1 MVGVS
6 VASDPPVL
14 DARVSAAAARAVDV
28 VVRWGSDCVLRAVEL
43 SPPRPFFVGEEEGC
57 DVVLPAEIAGGSRV
71 PVLLARWDGDVRAVV
86 PKGARVVFDGE
97 GKAMTPARAIAR
109 GLAESSRAY
118 RDAAEIPLGSGR
130 TIAVRMGPITIEI
143 TGSVGAPR
151 VSRQP
156 VLERRT
162 GLSHLASV
170 LLHLLV
176 FAALASRFQ
185 PIEDDDFDGVTDDQ
199 KFFIQQ
205 MLRRSDEREMEGL
218 YADEIAGLEYRARRR
233 QRKNRAEMDLEAAW
247 MRSLQEAG
255 ERWSAEES
263 ARARTGE
270 PEDARETGL
279 IGLLYDRPPR
289 PAPTT
294 ASIVPYPE
302 HPEPKGRGATQSRP
316 GAMSLSG
323 RLPPEVVRRII
334 RQNFGR
340 FRLCYENGLRNNPNL
355 QGRVSVRFVIGADG
369 AVSNVGNGG
378 SDMPDGGVV
387 SCIVRSFERLS
398 FPRPEGGIV
407 TVVYPIM
414 FSPGG

>member
-1 MVGVS
+1 M
-6 VASDPPVL
+6 
-14 DARVSAAAARAVDV
+14 SAASARAVDV
-28 VVRWGSDCVLRAVEL
+28 IVRWGDDCVLAAREL

-57 DVVLPAEIAGGSRV
+57 DVVLPAEITGASRV

-97 GKAMTPARAIAR
+97 RKPMTPARAVAR

-143 TGSVGAPR
+143 TGSEGAPR
-151 VSRQP
+151 APRES

-176 FAALASRFQ
+176 FAALASRFR
-185 PIEDDDFDGVTDDQ
+185 PFEDDDFDGVTDDQ

-233 QRKNRAEMDLEAAW
+233 QRKDRAEMDLEAAW
-247 MRSLQEAG
+247 MRSLQAAG
-255 ERWSAEES
+255 ERWSAEEF
-263 ARARTGE
+263 ARARAGE
-270 PEDARETGL
+270 PEDAHDTGL
-279 IGLLYDRPPR
+279 IGLLYDRPPK
-289 PAPTT
+289 PAPT
-294 ASIVPYPE
+294 AAPVSYNE
-302 HPEPKGRGATQSRP
+302 YLQAKARDAATQTRP
-316 GAMSLSG
+316 GAMALSG

-355 QGRVSVRFVIGADG
+355 QGRVAVRFVIGADG

-387 SCIVRSFERLS
+387 SCIVRSFQGLS